1 MTLSIKNKEQLEK
14 VMSMLGITNC
24 DEELSD
30 GVFPIVR
37 IEIIPYHLAFT
48 FDELARVVDYL
59 RNCEEGGKQ

>member
-37 IEIIPYHLAFT
+37 IEIRPFHLTFT
-48 FDELARVVDYL
+48 FDALARVVDYL
-59 RNCEEGGKQ
+59 RNCEEGGEQ